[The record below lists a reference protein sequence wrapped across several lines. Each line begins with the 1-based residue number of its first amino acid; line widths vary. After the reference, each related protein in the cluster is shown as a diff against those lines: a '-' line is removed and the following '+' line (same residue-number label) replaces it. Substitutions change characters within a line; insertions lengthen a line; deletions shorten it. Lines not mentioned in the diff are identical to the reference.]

1 MISFVR
7 ENLWQVLLGI
17 NYILVIIFSII
28 IVLKNSHPVRTLSY
42 LFALAAL
49 PFLGLLVYYFFGQD
63 YRKDKIFEK
72 KSVLDSS
79 KLKEWR
85 ESFEFTTKENEEFE
99 EEFGEGIF
107 KIYRLLQNNDKAV
120 VTFQNKAEIL
130 VNGEKKFKLLLKD
143 LKAAKSHIHLEYF
156 IVVDDELGGQILD
169 ILCEKAKEGVE
180 VRLIYDDV
188 GSKITS
194 KVKQK
199 LGDSGVEHHAFMP
212 VIFTKFTSKFN
223 YRDHRK
229 IVVIDGSIGYVGGI
243 NLEKKY
249 DNTYDNK
256 VFWRDTHLRLEGDAV
271 GSLQSTFLLNWDF
284 VSKAK
289 IDIKKVI
296 KNPLRETNNTT
307 AVQIV
312 ASGPDTDWASIMEAM
327 FSAINSANEYIYITS
342 PYLIPNAE
350 ILAALT
356 TASRSGVEVKL
367 IIPKDSDSWAAKY
380 ATDSYIEE
388 FLDSGIEVYRY
399 CKGFVHAK
407 TIVIDD
413 CLSSIGTANLD
424 YRSFSINF
432 EVNAMLY
439 DTRISK
445 QMKKIFMQDLKD
457 CEMVDVERWKDRSL
471 SRRLKESFSRLWS
484 PLL

>member
-1 MISFVR
+1 MYSYFK
-7 ENLWQVLLGI
+7 ENLWQILLGI
-17 NYILVIIFSII
+17 NYLLVIFFSVF

-63 YRKDKIFEK
+63 YRKHKIFEK
-72 KSVLDSS
+72 KSVLDSA

-85 ESFEFTTKENEEFE
+85 KSFEFTQKENKEFE
-99 EEFGEGIF
+99 QEFGEGIF
-107 KIYRLLQNNDKAV
+107 KIYKLLKNNDKAV
-120 VTFQNKAEIL
+120 VTFQNKAKIL
-130 VNGEKKFKLLLKD
+130 VNGEQKFKLLIQD
-143 LKAAKSHIHLEYF
+143 LKAAESHIHIEYF
-156 IVVDDELGGQILD
+156 IVVDDELGGPILD
-169 ILCEKAKEGVE
+169 LLCDKAKAGVT

-188 GSKITS
+188 GSSITS
-194 KVKQK
+194 KTKRK
-199 LGDSGVEHHAFMP
+199 LSDSGIEHHAFMP
-212 VIFTKFTSKFN
+212 VTFSRFTSKFN

-229 IVVIDGSIGYVGGI
+229 IVVIDGKVGYVGGI
-243 NLEKKY
+243 NIRKKY
-249 DNTYDNK
+249 DNTFDNE

-271 GSLQSTFLLNWDF
+271 GSLQSSFLLNWDF
-284 VSKAK
+284 VSNAK

-296 KNPLRETNNTT
+296 PKPLKETEHTT

-312 ASGPDTDWASIMEAM
+312 ASGPDTDWASIMEAL
-327 FSAINSANEYIYITS
+327 FSAINSANDYIYITS

-350 ILAALT
+350 ILTALT
-356 TASRSGVEVKL
+356 TASRSGVEVKV
-367 IIPKDSDSWAAKY
+367 IIPKESDSWAAKY

-388 FLDSGIEVYRY
+388 FMDSGIEVYRY
-399 CKGFVHAK
+399 TKGFVHAK

-413 CLSSIGTANLD
+413 NLSSIGTANLD

-439 DTRISK
+439 DKKLSS
-445 QMKKIFMQDLKD
+445 QMKKIFIEDLKD
-457 CEMVDVERWKDRSL
+457 CEIVDFERWKNRPL
-471 SRRLKESFSRLWS
+471 SKKLKESFSRLWA

>member
-1 MISFVR
+1 MYAYFK
-7 ENLWQVLLGI
+7 EHLWQILLGA
-17 NYILVIIFSII
+17 NYLLVIIFSVI
-28 IVLKNSHPVRTLSY
+28 IVLKNSHPIRTLSY

-63 YRKDKIFEK
+63 YRKNKIFEK
-72 KSVLDSS
+72 KSVLDSV
-79 KLKEWR
+79 KLKDWR
-85 ESFEFTTKENEEFE
+85 ESFEFTRKEDKEFE

-107 KIYRLLQNNDKAV
+107 KIYKLLQNNDKAV
-120 VTFQNKAEIL
+120 VTFQNKAKIL
-130 VNGEKKFKLLLKD
+130 VNGEEKFKLLLKD
-143 LKAAKSHIHLEYF
+143 LKAAKSHIHMEYF
-156 IVVDDELGGQILD
+156 IVVDDELGRQIID
-169 ILCEKAKEGVE
+169 ILCDKAKNGVK

-188 GSKITS
+188 GSKIS
-194 KVKQK
+194 AKVKRK
-199 LGDSGVEHHAFMP
+199 LSDSGIEHHAFMP

-229 IVVIDGSIGYVGGI
+229 IVVIDGNVGYVGGI

-249 DNTYDNK
+249 DNSFENK

-284 VSKAK
+284 VSNSK
-289 IDIKKVI
+289 IDIKKLM
-296 KNPLRETNNTT
+296 KSPLKETANTT

-312 ASGPDTDWASIMEAM
+312 SSGPDTDWASIMEAL
-327 FSAINSANEYIYITS
+327 FSAINSANDYIYITS

-356 TASRSGVEVKL
+356 TAARSGVEVKV

-380 ATDSYIEE
+380 ATDSYIEQL
-388 FLDSGIEVYRY
+388 LDSGIEVYRY
-399 CKGFVHAK
+399 TKGFVHAK
-407 TIVIDD
+407 TIVIDNTL
-413 CLSSIGTANLD
+413 CSIGTANLD

-432 EVNAMLY
+432 EINAMIY
-439 DTRISK
+439 DSK
-445 QMKKIFMQDLKD
+445 VSTKMKKIFMEDLKD
-457 CEMVDVERWKDRSL
+457 CESIDVERWKNRPL
-471 SRRLKESFSRLWS
+471 SKKLKESFSRLWA

>member
-7 ENLWQVLLGI
+7 EHLWQVLLGI
-17 NYILVIIFSII
+17 NYILVIIFSIF
-28 IVLKNSHPVRTLSY
+28 IVLKNSHPIRTLSY

-63 YRKDKIFEK
+63 YRKHKIFEK

-85 ESFEFTTKENEEFE
+85 ESFEFTRKEDEEFE
-99 EEFGEGIF
+99 EEFGDGIF
-107 KIYRLLQNNDKAV
+107 KIYKLLKNNDKAV

-130 VNGEKKFKLLLKD
+130 VNGEEKFKLLLKD
-143 LKAAKSHIHLEYF
+143 LKAAQSHIHMEYF
-156 IVVDDELGGQILD
+156 IFVDDEMGRQVID
-169 ILCEKAKEGVE
+169 IICKKAKEGVD

-188 GSKITS
+188 GSSIAT
-194 KVKQK
+194 KVKRK
-199 LGDSGVEHHAFMP
+199 LSESGVEHHAFMP
-212 VIFTKFTSKFN
+212 VIFTRFTGKFN

-229 IVVIDGSIGYVGGI
+229 IVVIDGSVGYVGGI
-243 NLEKKY
+243 NIEKKY
-249 DNTYDNK
+249 DNTYNNK

-284 VSKAK
+284 VSNAK

-296 KNPLRETNNTT
+296 KNPLKETKNTT

-312 ASGPDTDWASIMEAM
+312 ASGPDTDWASIMEAI

-380 ATDSYIEE
+380 ATDSYIEQ

-413 CLSSIGTANLD
+413 CISSIGTANLD

-439 DTRISK
+439 DTKISK

-457 CEMVDVERWKDRSL
+457 SEIVDTKRWKERSL
-471 SRRLKESFSRLWS
+471 SKKLKESFSRLWA

>member
-1 MISFVR
+1 MYSYFQDH
-7 ENLWQVLLGI
+7 LWQILLGI
-17 NYILVIIFSII
+17 NYLLVIFFSIF
-28 IVLKNSHPVRTLSY
+28 IVLKNSHPIRTLSY

-63 YRKDKIFEK
+63 YRKHKIFEK
-72 KSVLDSS
+72 KSVLDSA

-85 ESFEFTTKENEEFE
+85 KSFEFTQKENKEFE
-99 EEFGEGIF
+99 QEFGEGIF
-107 KIYRLLQNNDKAV
+107 KIYRLLKNNDKAV
-120 VTFQNKAEIL
+120 VTFQNKAKIL

-143 LKAAKSHIHLEYF
+143 LQAAESHIHMEYF
-156 IVVDDELGGQILD
+156 IVVDDELGKKVLD
-169 ILCEKAKEGVE
+169 ILCDKAKAGVS

-188 GSKITS
+188 GSSISS
-194 KVKQK
+194 KTKRK
-199 LGDSGVEHHAFMP
+199 LSDSGVEHHAFMP
-212 VIFTKFTSKFN
+212 VTFSRFTSKFN

-229 IVVIDGSIGYVGGI
+229 IVVVDGKVGYVGGI
-243 NLEKKY
+243 NIRKKY
-249 DNTYDNK
+249 DNTYDNE
-256 VFWRDTHLRLEGDAV
+256 VFWRDTHLRLEGDAA
-271 GSLQSTFLLNWDF
+271 GSLQSSFLLNWDF
-284 VSKAK
+284 VSNAK

-296 KNPLRETNNTT
+296 QKPLKETGNTT

-312 ASGPDTDWASIMEAM
+312 ASGPDTDWASIMEAL
-327 FSAINSANEYIYITS
+327 FSAINSANDYIYITS

-356 TASRSGVEVKL
+356 TASRSGVEVKV
-367 IIPKDSDSWAAKY
+367 IIPKESDSWAAKY

-388 FLDSGIEVYRY
+388 FMDSGIKVYRY
-399 CKGFVHAK
+399 AKGFVHAK

-413 CLSSIGTANLD
+413 NLSSIGTANLD

-439 DTRISK
+439 DKKLSS
-445 QMKKIFMQDLKD
+445 QMKKIFMEDLKD
-457 CEMVDVERWKDRSL
+457 CEIVDLERWKNRPL
-471 SRRLKESFSRLWS
+471 SKKLKESFSRLWA